1 MVHLVTN
8 MSSLRQFR
16 SKLLLI
22 TAAIAVSA
30 TTCVLGYRAQSAVP
44 ARVQQLAAQEGLLIE
59 PGGVSN
65 TPFSTVMRD
74 IKLRIQGASFV
85 TGVID
90 ELSVR
95 GALFGAKGAHAKQC
109 RLMFVGEPSTIFD
122 GLLAPR
128 VWNQSSLSV
137 GEVNAEYS
145 HPVFG
150 KLSLVGVR
158 VERADDT
165 LVVRATEAR
174 LGAARWQDVFFS
186 VHRRN
191 QMIEVGVSDPSP
203 KTAQI
208 QIGYFPSA
216 RGGGSQWTLTFTH
229 QPVRPMAQRLGW
241 ELGSAFESTS
251 AAGSL
256 SFVIPADKTQ
266 KTRGLLQMIVDRWPR
281 PSWPESEALLGG
293 AGSFLARIVPSEDM
307 LRWELVHT
315 EVSTSIFTLVGTGRI
330 MLGARP
336 SIAFDVQGTRTCA
349 QIQGNVPPSVYLDSV
364 NQFLE
369 PSSAADAPA
378 RRAAQAGLRLQLFAE
393 NAPNGRQ
400 QAAWRLEPG
409 CGLSEMTEG
418 TFTKLDLPPAEDA
431 TKK

>member
-8 MSSLRQFR
+8 MSSHRQFP

-22 TAAIAVSA
+22 TVAVAAIF
-30 TTCVLGYRAQSAVP
+30 TTCALGYRAQSAVP
-44 ARVQQLAAQEGLLIE
+44 ERVRQLVAKEGLLIE
-59 PGGVSN
+59 PGSVSS

-74 IKLRIQGASFV
+74 IKLRVQDAPFV
-85 TGVID
+85 TGVI
-90 ELSVR
+90 EQLSVR
-95 GALFGAKGAHAKQC
+95 GALFGAKGAQVDKCQL
-109 RLMFVGEPSTIFD
+109 RFTGEPSTIFD
-122 GLLAPR
+122 GLLALR
-128 VWNQSSLSV
+128 VWNQSSISV

-145 HPVFG
+145 HPIFG

-158 VERADDT
+158 VERTGDT
-165 LVVRATEAR
+165 LIVRATEAR
-174 LGAARWQDVFFS
+174 LGAASWQDVFFS

-191 QMIEVGVSDPSP
+191 QMIEVGVSDASP

-208 QIGYFPSA
+208 QLGYFPSA

-241 ELGSAFESTS
+241 ELGSAFDSTS

-256 SFVIPADKTQ
+256 SFAIPADKTQ
-266 KTRGLLQMIVDRWPR
+266 KVRGLLQMIVDRWPR
-281 PSWPESEALLGG
+281 PNWPESEALLGG
-293 AGSFLARIVPSEDM
+293 AGSFLARILPSEDM

-315 EVSTSIFTLVGTGRI
+315 EFSTSIFTLVGTGRI
-330 MLGARP
+330 SLGARP
-336 SIAFDVQGTRTCA
+336 TIAFDVQGTRTCA
-349 QIQGNVPPSVYLDSV
+349 QIQGNVPPSVYLNSV

-378 RRAAQAGLRLQLFAE
+378 RRAEQAGLRLQLFAE
-393 NAPNGRQ
+393 NAPNGTQR
-400 QAAWRLEPG
+400 AAWRLEPG

-418 TFTKLDLPPAEDA
+418 TFTKLDLPPEEDA